1 MSAPSVKPVSPAR
14 LRPFQRTR
22 TAVTVDAPSRTVRR
36 RWLEQPCAGLRQ
48 GRRISDHIGGSWG
61 TRTGQTRYAE
71 RVAVG
76 PDGDVLRGGYWGNHR
91 IQKFAPGVP
100 GWRQV
105 NINGFG
111 DRRAQWISSL
121 LPFQGSLYATG
132 YPARI
137 WRMTAAGVWSQVK
150 PGLWRQHQ

>member
-1 MSAPSVKPVSPAR
+1 M
-14 LRPFQRTR
+14 
-22 TAVTVDAPSRTVRR
+22 AVGATDRSNRDA
-36 RWLEQPCAGLRQ
+36 
-48 GRRISDHIGGSWG
+48 GG
-61 TRTGQTRYAE
+61 
-71 RVAVG
+71 VAVE
-76 PDGDVLRGGYWGNHR
+76 PRWRRVTWLIQGNHR

-137 WRMTAAGVWSQVK
+137 WRMTATGAWSQANT
-150 PGLWRQHQ
+150 